1 LILVTLLTYLISSNN
16 LSVCVGPLVSTRM
29 LNERTAPIFAYVS
42 YIIGLVLQSHRMV
55 PITVPLSFLNIAL
68 SVTLI
73 LVLLGELFKVPVSL
87 MYILSTSIMTYGL
100 ITYGDP
106 KLLYAI
112 TYWTVSSLIILVL
125 SPLLLKTLHKIG
137 SRRPTLTA
145 SVYRLASYVASFLLC
160 MSFGANN
167 IGYLWSIEGRDTIA
181 LVLII
186 VASMIGTFITGKRT
200 LRKLA
205 GVYALT
211 LTGCLTAMLF
221 SYLAAQVATL
231 LGIPVSF
238 SVLLVCSIV
247 GVSYG
252 YSIRIIDTRYVKR
265 ALTVL
270 YGSIPLSALL
280 TMIILLILRF

>member
-1 LILVTLLTYLISSNN
+1 M
-16 LSVCVGPLVSTRM
+16 STRM
-29 LNERTAPIFAYVS
+29 LNEKNAPVFAYVS
-42 YIIGLVLQSHRMV
+42 YIVGLILQSRHMIT
-55 PITVPLSFLNIAL
+55 ITVPLSFLNIAL

-73 LVLLGELFKVPVSL
+73 LVLIGEVFKVPVSL

-100 ITYGDP
+100 LMYGDL
-106 KLLYAI
+106 KLLYAV
-112 TYWTVSSLIILVL
+112 TYWALSSIIILIL
-125 SPLLLKTLHKIG
+125 SPFLLKTLHRVG

-145 SVYRLASYVASFLLC
+145 SAYRIASYIASLLLC

-167 IGYLWSIEGRDTIA
+167 IGYLWSIEGRDPEA

-186 VASMIGTFITGKRT
+186 IASMIGTFVTGRRT

-221 SYLAAQVATL
+221 SYLAAQIATL
-231 LGIPVSF
+231 FGIPVSF

-252 YSIRIIDTRYVKR
+252 YSIRIIDMKYVKR

-280 TMIILLILRF
+280 TMMILLLLR